1 MLESASKVAGIVAAV
16 FDAATHIDLT
26 PHCSLSVRGAVV
38 FFGAVCLGALG
49 IAGIATALGYWPVLP
64 FAGAEMLL
72 LAWALYSNMQRRH
85 EHESIDISESE
96 VVITYSQGNPAR
108 VVFPRHWARVKI
120 RRPDSPLHRSRLVI
134 ESHGRA
140 YEVGKFLTEE
150 ERRQLAAALRSR
162 IGGMNQSPVLPATGS
177 PDQFS

>member
-1 MLESASKVAGIVAAV
+1 V

-38 FFGAVCLGALG
+38 FFASVAFTTFG
-49 IAGIATALGYWPVLP
+49 IAGVATALGYWPVLP

-72 LAWALYSNMQRRH
+72 LAWALHSNMQRRH
-85 EHESIDISESE
+85 EHESIDISETE
-96 VVITYSQGNPAR
+96 VVVTYSRGNPSR

-120 RRPDSPLHRSRLVI
+120 RRPYSPLHRGQLVI

-140 YEVGKFLTEE
+140 HEVGKFLTEE
-150 ERRQLAAALRSR
+150 ERRQLAAALRLQ
-162 IGGMNQSPVLPATGS
+162 IGRMNQSPALPAAGS
-177 PDQFS
+177 PEQFS